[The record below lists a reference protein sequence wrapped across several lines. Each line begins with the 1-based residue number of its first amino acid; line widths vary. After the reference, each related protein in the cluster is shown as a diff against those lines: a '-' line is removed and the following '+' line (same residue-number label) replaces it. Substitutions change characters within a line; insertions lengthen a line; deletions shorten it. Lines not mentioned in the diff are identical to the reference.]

1 MFNEMLK
8 NIVTAYGPSGRE
20 QNAAEAIKGYIAK
33 FADEV
38 RCDAMGNLIALRRG
52 TSGKKLMLSAHMDQI
67 GFIVVDI
74 DDRGFARVAN
84 VGGISVAKSVGRLV
98 EFENGT
104 VGVIGAEEKDV
115 EPGKL
120 AMPHL
125 FIDLGVTSREA
136 AENIISI
143 GDMCIYKPEFVYYQ
157 GRATS
162 AYMDDRVC
170 CAVVAE
176 AFRQAKSPHD
186 LYAVF
191 TVQEEVG
198 LRGAGAAAYSVE
210 PDFNINLDVTSHGDT
225 PKGPEVPMKLGAGP
239 AVKAMDRS
247 VIVPMRVRRFME
259 ETARANGIPFQTEV
273 LRAGGT
279 DTGAI
284 LQTRGG
290 ISAGCVSIVT
300 RYVHSPV
307 ETVDMEDVENAVKLV
322 VAMSERAELPL
333 VD

>member
-20 QNAAEAIKGYIAK
+20 RAAAEVIKGYIADA
-33 FADEV
+33 ADEI
-38 RCDAMGNLIALRRG
+38 RYDAMGNLIALKKG
-52 TSGKKLMLSAHMDQI
+52 VTGKKVMLSAHMDQI

-74 DDRGFARVAN
+74 DEKGFVRVGN
-84 VGGISVAKSVGRLV
+84 VGGINVPASVGRLV
-98 EFENGT
+98 QFENGA
-104 VGVIGAEEKDV
+104 VGVLQRELKDV
-115 EPGKL
+115 TVDKL
-120 AMPHL
+120 DMQHL

-136 AENIISI
+136 AENIVSI

-157 GRATS
+157 NRATS

-176 AFRQAKSPHD
+176 AFCTAKCPHD

-198 LRGAGAAAYSVE
+198 LRGAGAAAFAID
-210 PDFNINLDVTSHGDT
+210 PDFNINLDVTPHGDT
-225 PKGPEVPMKLGAGP
+225 PKSADLPTKLGAGP
-239 AVKAMDRS
+239 TVKAMDRS
-247 VIVPMRVRRFME
+247 VIVPMRVRKFME
-259 ETARANGIPFQTEV
+259 NTAREANIPFQNEV

-284 LQTRGG
+284 LQARGG

-307 ETVDMEDVENAVKLV
+307 ETVDMEDVENAVKFV
-322 VAMSERAELPL
+322 RAMCEKTELPTE
-333 VD
+333 D